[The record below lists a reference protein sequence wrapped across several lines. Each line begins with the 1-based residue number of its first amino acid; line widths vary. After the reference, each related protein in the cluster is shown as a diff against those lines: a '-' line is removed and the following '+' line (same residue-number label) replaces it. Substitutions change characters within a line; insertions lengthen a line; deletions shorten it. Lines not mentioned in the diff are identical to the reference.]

1 MAFKLFRIGARVT
14 SSCGQGGRVIDR
26 TVIGGDEYYIVKIG
40 PDRRDQIAR
49 LHSELSAA

>member
-1 MAFKLFRIGARVT
+1 MTFKLFRTGARVI
-14 SSCGQGGRVIDR
+14 SSCGQRGRVIDR

-40 PDRRDQIAR
+40 LDRRDQIFR

>member
-1 MAFKLFRIGARVT
+1 MTFKLFRTGARVT
-14 SSCGQGGRVIDR
+14 SSCGLSGRVIDR
-26 TVIGGDEYYIVKIG
+26 TVIGDDEYYIVKIG